1 MTSDIIDVSTHVP
14 GAREELWE
22 LLTNP
27 LRWSRFFSG
36 VGTAARSTEY
46 GGGPRYTIA
55 VGGHGVPVRQI
66 RFGLKV
72 IRVGSGFRIDG
83 LDANWF
89 LSVRLWD
96 DPRAG
101 RTQIGVTVFDLGLAH
116 PGLARLADIAVSA
129 WLRSGVTRMA
139 DYLSGTPTATVL
151 NSGTLRSVPLS
162 VARTVTATKVVNPFV
177 RPDRSLRQL
186 AALARWGFTLQGG
199 YAAAQAHSPDGI
211 AVIDDTGSHDFS
223 RIHLRSSWMAEG
235 LARLG
240 VPAGA
245 VVGLL
250 ARNHAGMVE
259 IMAACGKLGV
269 DTVLLNTGL
278 GARQIEEIAQHNR
291 LSALFLD
298 DEFDSIARH
307 LPADTVRIA
316 TGSESAVPD
325 RITVAD
331 LLRDVGRGFPRPPR
345 PGKQIVLTAGTT
357 GAPKVAVRPDPKGF
371 GTVAAMLSR
380 LPLRM
385 GERML
390 IASPLFH
397 SWGLGLLQISTPL
410 RATVVLQ
417 ARFDPESCL
426 RAIAEHRCTALMAV
440 PVMLQRLLEVPPEV
454 RARYDTS
461 SLRVIASSGSPLI
474 GSLAN
479 DIMDAF
485 GDVLYNFYGS
495 TEVSW
500 ATVAGPADLR
510 LAPDTAGRPDLGT
523 AIAIV
528 GESGTVVPVGAT
540 GRVFV
545 GNGMLFDGY
554 LNAADPRRH
563 EGLMDTG
570 DLGYLDADGRL
581 FVRGRGDEMIISGG
595 EKVFP
600 LAVEDALARLPH
612 IREVAV
618 IGVPDRDFGQ
628 RLAAFVVP
636 RAGVDLD
643 AELLRRYIRSRLS
656 RFAVPRDIT
665 FLNALPRNTTGKILK
680 RTLTS

>member
-1 MTSDIIDVSTHVP
+1 MTSEIIDVSTRIAAP
-14 GAREELWE
+14 RDELWK
-22 LLTNP
+22 LLTDP
-27 LRWSRFFSG
+27 PRWSRFFTG
-36 VGTAARSTEY
+36 VGTATRVTET
-46 GGGPRYTIA
+46 GGGLRYVVT
-55 VGGHGVPVRQI
+55 VGGHGFPVRHTG
-66 RFGLKV
+66 FGLRV
-72 IRVGSGFRIDG
+72 IRVGSGFRLDG
-83 LDANWF
+83 TDGRWF
-89 LSVRLWD
+89 LSVRLRA
-96 DPRAG
+96 DPTDGA
-101 RTQIGVTVFDLGLAH
+101 THIGATLFGMAH
-116 PGLARLADIAVSA
+116 PELVRYRDAAVSA
-129 WLRSGVTRMA
+129 WLHAGLTRMA
-139 DYLSGTPTATVL
+139 DYLNNAPTGIVR
-151 NSGTLRSVPLS
+151 NSGELRSVPLS

-177 RPDRSLRQL
+177 RPDRGLAQL

-199 YAAAQAHSPDGI
+199 YAAARAHSPDSAAI
-211 AVIDDTGSHDFS
+211 IDDSGSHDFL
-223 RIHLRSSWMAEG
+223 RMHLRSTWIAEG
-235 LARLG
+235 MARKG
-240 VPAGA
+240 IRAGS
-245 VVGLL
+245 VVGIL

-259 IMAACGKLGV
+259 IMVACGKLGV
-269 DTVLLNTGL
+269 DAVLLNTGL
-278 GARQIEEIAQHNR
+278 GARQIEELAYRHR
-291 LSALFLD
+291 PAALFLD
-298 DEFDSIARH
+298 DEFDSVARY
-307 LPADTVRIA
+307 LPVDTLCIA
-316 TGSESAVPD
+316 TGSESVVAG
-325 RITVAD
+325 RISVAD
-331 LLRDVGRGFPRPPR
+331 LLRDIGTGFPRPPR

-417 ARFDPESCL
+417 SRFDPESCL
-426 RAIAEHRCTALMAV
+426 RAIAEHRCTSLMAV
-440 PVMLQRLLEVPPEV
+440 PVMLQRLLEVPPQV

-479 DIMDAF
+479 QIMDAF
-485 GDVLYNFYGS
+485 GDILYNFYGS

-500 ATVAGPADLR
+500 ATVADPTDLR
-510 LAPDTAGRPDLGT
+510 LTPGTAGRPDLGT

-528 GESGTVVPVGAT
+528 DDNDAVLPVGAT

-554 LNAADPRRH
+554 LNAADPRRRQ
-563 EGLMDTG
+563 GLMDTG
-570 DLGYLDADGRL
+570 DLGYLDAEGRL

-618 IGVPDRDFGQ
+618 VGVPDTDFGQ

-636 RAGVDLD
+636 RTGVDLD
-643 AELLRRYIRSRLS
+643 ADLLRRYIRTRLS

-665 FLNALPRNTTGKILK
+665 FLNSLPRNTTGKILK
-680 RTLTS
+680 RTLIS